1 MDSDS
6 LTYKNLIQDI
16 GNIIDTSIPT
26 YTNLGNVSALIKSRF
41 NWFWVGFYKVERTEL
56 ILNAFQG
63 PAACVRIPK
72 GKGVCGKAWSENK
85 SIIVED
91 VDLFE
96 GHISCNAASKSEIV
110 IPFKNSNDEIVYVL
124 DIDHDQ
130 KNAFNKIDEI
140 NLKTIN
146 KLIVPIL

>member
-1 MDSDS
+1 M
-6 LTYKNLIQDI
+6 
-16 GNIIDTSIPT
+16 
-26 YTNLGNVSALIKSRF
+26 
-41 NWFWVGFYKVERTEL
+41 
-56 ILNAFQG
+56 NAFQG

-72 GKGVCGKAWSENK
+72 RNGVCGKAWSENK

-96 GHISCNAASKSEIV
+96 GHISCNPASRSEIV
-110 IPFKNSNDEIVYVL
+110 IPFKNINDEIVYVL

-130 KNAFNKIDEI
+130 KNAFNKIDEM

-146 KLIVPIL
+146 KLILPIL